1 MAAYFILVCMDT
13 HFRVV
18 LVGCG
23 SMAHTWVEYAKTR
36 DDTSLVAV
44 VDIHLATATA
54 LLERHGLTCPTFSN
68 LSQALNTTNAN
79 LVFDVTIPEAHEE
92 VVLTAL
98 KAGCDVF
105 GEKPLAASLTAAK
118 GMVKMALE
126 AGRTFA
132 VMQNRRYNNQIRAYR
147 DLLQEIG
154 DVGFLSANFFI
165 APHFGGFREAMQ
177 SPLLLD
183 MAIHTFDAA
192 RFLSGAEAVSVYCH
206 GFNPKGSWYAGHANA
221 ICIFEMSD
229 GSVFSYNGS
238 WAAEGTT
245 TGWESEWRV
254 VGSRGTAIWNGTDI
268 PFAEV
273 VKNPE
278 QQGFIRDFTRIEA
291 VVPNLPEGHHACLE
305 DMFTAVLNAQ
315 APQTICTDNIKSLN
329 MVFAALE
336 SSRLG
341 QKVML

>member
-1 MAAYFILVCMDT
+1 MDKK
-13 HFRVV
+13 FRVV

-44 VDIHLATATA
+44 VDIQLAAATA
-54 LLERHGLTCPTFSN
+54 LLERHVLTCQAFTS
-68 LSQALNTTNAN
+68 LTEALNATNAN

-105 GEKPLAASLTAAK
+105 GEKPLAASLAAAQ
-118 GMVKMALE
+118 GMVKTALE
-126 AGRTFA
+126 TGRTFA
-132 VMQNRRYNNQIRAYR
+132 IMQNRRFNNQIRAYQ
-147 DLLQEIG
+147 DLIKVIG

-192 RFLSGAEAVSVYCH
+192 RFLSGADAVSVYCH
-206 GFNPKGSWYAGHANA
+206 EFNPKGSWYAGHANA

-238 WAAEGTT
+238 WAAEGASTA
-245 TGWESEWRV
+245 WEAEWRV
-254 VGSRGTAIWNGTDI
+254 VGSRGTAIWDGTNP
-268 PFAEV
+268 PFAEIV
-273 VKNPE
+273 QNPE
-278 QQGFIRDFTRIEA
+278 QESFIKDYTRVTAI
-291 VVPNLPEGHHACLE
+291 VPTLPEGHHACLE
-305 DMFTAVLNAQ
+305 DMFTALLENL
-315 APQTICTDNIKSLN
+315 APQTICTDNIKSLA

>member
-1 MAAYFILVCMDT
+1 MQKKFNL
-13 HFRVV
+13 V

-23 SMAHTWVEYAKTR
+23 NMAHTWVEYAKTR
-36 DDTSLVAV
+36 DDTDIVAV
-44 VDIHLATATA
+44 VDIQPSTATA
-54 LLERHGLTCPTFSN
+54 LLERHGLTCPAFTN
-68 LSQALNTTNAN
+68 LSQALNATNAN

-98 KAGCDVF
+98 KFGCDVF
-105 GEKPLAASLTAAK
+105 GEKPLAASLAAAQ
-118 GMVKMALE
+118 GMVKTAIKT
-126 AGRTFA
+126 GRTFA
-132 VMQNRRYNNQIRAYR
+132 IMQNRRYNNQIRAYQ
-147 DLLQEIG
+147 DLIKVIG
-154 DVGFLSANFFI
+154 EVGFLSANFFI

-192 RFLSGAEAVSVYCH
+192 RFLSGADAVSVYCH
-206 GFNPKGSWYAGHANA
+206 EFNPKGSWYAGHANA

-238 WAAEGTT
+238 WAAEGAFTA
-245 TGWESEWRV
+245 WEAEWRV
-254 VGSRGTAIWNGTDI
+254 LGSRGTAIWNGKDA
-268 PFAEV
+268 PFAEI
-273 VKNPE
+273 VKTPE
-278 QQGFIRDFTRIEA
+278 QQSFIRDFTKIEA

-305 DMFTAVLNAQ
+305 EMFAAVLNNQ
-315 APQTICTDNIKSLN
+315 APQTICTDNIKSLG